1 MHMLASYV
9 PVVILAVIAIL
20 FAIGTLVLS
29 YFIGQRKPSEDKLMP
44 YECGNVPIGTAW
56 ERFPVKFYIFAMLFI
71 VFDVEVA
78 FMFPWAVLFKE
89 LGLLGFIEMIIFIS
103 ILLLGLL
110 YVWGKGAL
118 EWE

>member
-1 MHMLASYV
+1 MLSAYV
-9 PVVILAVIAIL
+9 PVLIFAVIAIL
-20 FAIGTLVLS
+20 FAAVTLLLS
-29 YFIGQRKPSEDKLMP
+29 HLIGQRKPSEDKLMP
-44 YECGNVPIGTAW
+44 YECGNVPIGTAR
-56 ERFPVKFYIFAMLFI
+56 ERFPVRFYIFAMLFI

-78 FMFPWAVLFKE
+78 FMFPWAVLFQN
-89 LGLLGFIEMIIFIS
+89 LGLLGFVEMVIFVA

>member
-1 MHMLASYV
+1 MLASYV
-9 PVVILAVIAIL
+9 PILIFAIIAIL
-20 FAIGTLVLS
+20 FASVTLFMSNL
-29 YFIGQRKPSEDKLMP
+29 IGQKRPSEDKLMP
-44 YECGNVPIGTAW
+44 YECGNIPVGTAR
-56 ERFPVKFYIFAMLFI
+56 ERFPIRFYIFAMLFI

-78 FMFPWAVLFKE
+78 FMFPWAVLFKK
-89 LGLLGFIEMIIFIS
+89 LGILGFVEMVVFVL

>member
-1 MHMLASYV
+1 MLAGYL
-9 PVVILAVIAIL
+9 PVLILAIIAVL
-20 FAIGTLVLS
+20 FAAVTLFVS
-29 YFIGQRKPSEDKLMP
+29 NFIGHKKPSEDKLLP
-44 YECGNVPIGTAW
+44 YECGNVPVGTAR
-56 ERFPVKFYIFAMLFI
+56 ERFPVRFYIYAMLFI

-78 FMFPWAVLFKE
+78 FMFPWAVLFKG
-89 LGLLGFIEMIIFIS
+89 LGLLGLIEMAVFVL

>member
-1 MHMLASYV
+1 MLASYV
-9 PVVILAVIAIL
+9 PIIVFSIIAIL
-20 FAIGTLVLS
+20 FAAITLLVS
-29 YFIGQRKPSEDKLMP
+29 NFIGQKKPSEDKLMP
-44 YECGNVPIGTAW
+44 YECGNVPVGTAR
-56 ERFPVKFYIFAMLFI
+56 ERFPIRFYIFAMLFI

-78 FMFPWAVLFKE
+78 FMFPWAVLFKKLGM
-89 LGLLGFIEMIIFIS
+89 LGLVEMIIFVL